1 MQDEEGKPLE
11 NAHLLGFFRRICKLL
26 HHNIK
31 PVFVFDGATPEL
43 KRRTIAHR
51 KRRQLDAEEN
61 LQRTA
66 KQLLT
71 AQMKMRA
78 LQAVQSDKPENS
90 APQIDTAR
98 KRKRDEY
105 DLPPIDLLVGSMIK
119 QNDPRFVNTNEDG
132 AIDDAEEMRD
142 FIDRFDTE
150 ALDFDSEAFK
160 SLPLEIRYE
169 LLQDA
174 KIHSRQTSWQRLRK
188 MTANATNAFDF
199 SQQQIKLLMRRND
212 LTQKYMD
219 LVGQNMGAV
228 SISAN
233 IASNRNRSY
242 VLVKNEDGRSGWSMQ
257 LQGSAPVV
265 TEPNTDDT
273 DDAIASSSLDDKIK
287 EVEDEMVDRLLANSV
302 KEETDVDEPI
312 DLFEDYIQD
321 DEMGYVSSDDEQKI
335 EIKQD
340 RPVAIEPSEQNRSN
354 VKTDMNASDDE
365 DDEGFEE
372 VPIITNET
380 DLLKNNDESSNERQ
394 SPAQVLRYWLAR
406 VDGNVSRLFPDYFSC
421 LQSDADEMKS
431 VAMLKEKLAT
441 ERQRVKDQSE
451 IDSTVD
457 SEDAR
462 QFYARFLADLIKAK
476 SQQTSQV
483 YTNSTD
489 TVMHHKQPI
498 LNVTHDLSSLDLSTS
513 FLSARP
519 LVGQLDKPTELITPA
534 NEVSGSTA
542 MYKQPV
548 LKEDDIMD
556 VSITDLEEQQD
567 NMPMS
572 KNPMPKIDHPTSIVL
587 TDKSIVNLPESNPFI
602 RAISPQP
609 TNDTHEEAQAQKSN
623 AQFVKQLQEQ
633 GAKTVQQD
641 LAREVT
647 QLYQQ
652 RRKEHRELNQV
663 SNSMIQETMELLQL
677 FGIPYIVAPTEAEA
691 QCATLVHLSL
701 VDGVITDDSD
711 IFLFDGTPVYR
722 YVFQPHR
729 HVECYLAAD
738 MERELFL
745 TRDRLIQLA
754 YLLGSDYTSGVAGIG
769 RVTAMEVISE
779 WQGPQGLAAFREWIT
794 DADEGKH
801 SSSEVETEN
810 ATRRRLRKICHKIIL
825 DADFP
830 DPRVADAYLHPTVDD
845 TSGLFQ
851 WELPDLDGIRWY
863 LMKKIGWEQE
873 KVDERLL
880 PIIRRLNEFKVN
892 GMGY

>member
-105 DLPPIDLLVGSMIK
+105 DLPPIDLLVGY
-119 QNDPRFVNTNEDG
+119 
-132 AIDDAEEMRD
+132 
-142 FIDRFDTE
+142 TE

-188 MTANATNAFDF
+188 MTANATISFYTCIA
-199 SQQQIKLLMRRND
+199 QIKLLMRRND

-257 LQGSAPVV
+257 LQGSAPVA

-273 DDAIASSSLDDKIK
+273 SNATASSSLDDKIK

-302 KEETDVDEPI
+302 KEEIDVDEPI

-321 DEMGYVSSDDEQKI
+321 DEMDYVSSDDEQKI
-335 EIKQD
+335 EIKQ
-340 RPVAIEPSEQNRSN
+340 ENQSN

-406 VDGNVSRLFPDYFSC
+406 VDGNC
-421 LQSDADEMKS
+421 S
-431 VAMLKEKLAT
+431 VLKEKLAT
-441 ERQRVKDQSE
+441 EKQRVENQSE
-451 IDSTVD
+451 IDLTAD

-462 QFYARFLADLIKAK
+462 QFYARFLADLIKVK

-489 TVMHHKQPI
+489 TVIHHKQPI
-498 LNVTHDLSSLDLSTS
+498 LNATHDLSSLDLSAS

-542 MYKQPV
+542 MYKQSS

-572 KNPMPKIDHPTSIVL
+572 KSPMPKIDHPIL
-587 TDKSIVNLPESNPFI
+587 YNPFI

-609 TNDTHEEAQAQKSN
+609 TNDTHEEAQAQKSKHN
-623 AQFVKQLQEQ
+623 L
-633 GAKTVQQD
+633 
-641 LAREVT
+641 
-647 QLYQQ
+647 
-652 RRKEHRELNQV
+652 HRELNQV

-845 TSGLFQ
+845 TS
-851 WELPDLDGIRWY
+851 DYLDGIRWY